1 MDTAITRR
9 GFLGAGLGAVAG
21 ALGGCGPAGPFI
33 IDTHTHFYDP
43 SRPAGVPWPPKDNAV
58 LYRTVLPPTYPLR
71 RGADRVAWTVVVE
84 ASPLVEDNQWI
95 LDLAAKHKF
104 IRGLVGNL
112 PIGTPAF
119 AGFLDRFAKNPLF
132 RGIRI
137 RGMKLDRALEDDALL
152 ADIKRLADHDLS
164 LDLVGQ
170 DSLPFAGGIADRF
183 RMLRIVLDHLPGLK
197 LDGGPIDKGWADA
210 MESVAAH
217 RNIFIK
223 VSGLVEATGKR
234 DGSAPD
240 DPEFYHPALD
250 LIWHVFGP
258 DRLLYGS
265 NWPVSEMYAPL
276 RTVQRIALDYFT
288 ARGPDAVAK
297 VFSGT
302 AKKVYRWVAR

>member
-1 MDTAITRR
+1 MVGSVTRR
-9 GFLGAGLGAVAG
+9 GFIGLGLGSAAG
-21 ALGGCGPAGPFI
+21 AFGGCGSGGPMV

-43 SRPAGVPWPPKDNAV
+43 ARPGGVPWPPKDNAV
-58 LYRTVLPPTYPLR
+58 LYRTILPPDYPLR
-71 RGADRVAWTVVVE
+71 RGPHRAAGTVVVE

-95 LDLAAKHKF
+95 LDLAARHKF
-104 IRGLVGNL
+104 IRGFVGNL

-119 AGFLDRFAKNPLF
+119 AGLLDRFAKNPLF

-137 RGMKLDRALEDDALL
+137 RGMKLDGALEDDALL
-152 ADIKRLADHDLS
+152 GDLKCLADHDLS

-170 DSLPFAGGIADRF
+170 DAVPFAEGIADRF
-183 RMLRIVLDHLPGLK
+183 RMLRIVLDHLPGLR

-210 MESVAAH
+210 MASIATR

-234 DGSAPD
+234 DGTAPG
-240 DPEFYHPALD
+240 DPGFYRPALD

-276 RTVQRIALDYFT
+276 ATVHRIALEYFT
-288 ARGPDAVAK
+288 ARGQDAVEK